1 MSQELLGASLKEWS
15 LIILM
20 IALAFTFGIVG
31 VAFVIAMINAPADA
45 VTISGTFDLG
55 QWQAIVI
62 GIAITATV
70 LVSQQLTK
78 KDNAMVLQFLKDTY
92 KQGSGTP
99 TPPPGPIAEIPDIED
114 AGSLEEERPAEV
126 PPGRTD

>member
-20 IALAFTFGIVG
+20 ISLAFTFGIVG
-31 VAFVIAMINAPADA
+31 VGFVIAMINAPEDA
-45 VTISGTFDLG
+45 ITISGTFDLG

-78 KDNAMVLQFLKDTY
+78 KDNAIMLSFLEKTFN
-92 KQGSGTP
+92 GSRSQPGNT
-99 TPPPGPIAEIPDIED
+99 PGPLDEIPDIED
-114 AGSLEEERPAEV
+114 SGNLDEDRPAEV
-126 PPGRTD
+126 PPGRS